1 MFSRKLR
8 KYEVSIWTLQDS
20 FITVLKPFNLERK
33 GLIQNPKL
41 VLKDD
46 GTEEFSFSIPMHIV
60 EDNISH
66 DNPIWYNV
74 INGNIVENL
83 RKIKIIFNKNQAN
96 QKVYEQI
103 IVKVNERH
111 ENKETFCDVN
121 CEGLA
126 FHELGK
132 VGYKISLSGDD
143 YLAEDLEWF
152 NGGQVGAEPMP
163 SLKYWND
170 KIFDGR
176 DDWQYS
182 IQMDYAMNGGEAL
195 SSNKVYED
203 EYIASWA
210 ADETTGKVKG
220 TRISKTQEKYR
231 LVDLEESNI
240 YNLTQEVA
248 KTFGVFCRYE
258 YEHDANLHISGKK
271 VIYYNAFLQ
280 ESTGALD
287 LTYAYNTNELS
298 REKNGTDIIT
308 KMFVRPV
315 DDSSSATGDINI
327 VNVDANK
334 TKEDYILNFEY
345 LHDNQIISEEQYEG
359 YKEFEDEM
367 FRLNSLIMPLEPKIQ
382 LAEQRIP
389 EVEAAITIA
398 ENAIDADIERINVQ
412 DDLLRSITDGEGSV
426 DNNKPAV
433 IVMQLDAETN
443 TRYLKVPDLGV
454 VGDSIRVYRTYNSV
468 THGLDDEV
476 TGWTIEY
483 DEFGNITKL
492 TGLTSG
498 QNGSNTV
505 YLTYRYVPRTKYE
518 NVKKVY
524 QARLAKDQA
533 DKESNID
540 LLELLNIEIETN
552 KALVETYIAE
562 KNQKIKDFEIM
573 MGPAL
578 REGYWQPEDYAD
590 YGDRYTDSLTIQ
602 SNDNVIV
609 AGNTEYVSFIW
620 DTETIDDNEQKLYYE
635 TGVEQTVRHYPCIDL
650 REVSPQDLQ
659 DHWKDLCFSWFGRE
673 IANQPTA
680 NKTASRLTSLPAGSR
695 SQYGFVV
702 KDGTHEVIPVLILT
716 GVNTLMDESIEDM
729 QTPGCSPALDYFTM
743 ENDVLTRHIIKTEPT
758 FLNLRE
764 EAGDEYHI
772 VYPRIQITTLKLK
785 NTVDEYGLTYNDEPL
800 ADFEDYNT
808 LVRDNYYYTTIKPE
822 VFIKSGMFAG
832 TIGMKYTLSNADTA
846 IYLDALKVLKENA
859 YPKVSYSLKVMVID
873 EKLTEQAYLL
883 LGRIANINDNE
894 LKLRNV
900 QGYISEVNLDLD
912 APKND
917 EIVIQN
923 YRNKFEDLFSTIVAQ
938 TEQMSKSGYAL
949 SLAGMAL
956 APNGGLTPQAFS
968 STLGNNWDAL
978 NNYFASQFDDRVK
991 VSDTLRSIFTEAA
1004 EILVSAQS
1012 SLNGVYNLS
1021 LQNADILSGFADNIQ
1036 QELSP
1041 TIYNSAVEPTNP
1053 KAGSIWITPDG
1064 AHYVYS
1070 DAGGWNRTH
1079 DGSLASITGAGI
1091 DIDAEAGT
1099 MDIYA
1104 GSEVNLRS
1112 GSNMYIGA
1120 DDLQITGNSRV
1131 AIGSDQWISIAG
1143 NRGIQILSSGT
1154 VFPVDAEGKITTQ
1167 VVYDDYG
1174 RVLSVNGDPATT
1186 SIFITPAGIDM
1197 AASKITFRAADAIDI
1212 KTTSSSDVSAIRI
1225 NRTEGIYLGTT
1236 QNITLFSGALDA
1248 QGSSANVQLTN
1259 QKILFGVSNTQ
1270 SANTTA
1276 AELTENQIVFAA
1288 GTAFEALSANDF
1300 SFSDISQNPLTGV
1313 KITKDKI
1320 GFATLSGQGQ
1330 NQQRT
1335 VLLMGQVD
1343 SNTSG
1348 ILLGTGTDPDTAG
1361 TYVKILPEMFEIGSQ
1376 GNMRINTSNL
1386 KIQTDERRENASQ
1399 DYATIFALGSGLN
1412 GNNPQVNFFCDENG
1426 NVFVRGAVTATS
1438 FLLDGSSAINN
1449 FNQAVSNS
1457 ATISSI
1463 NSTLSGLGTDIES
1476 LQNQID
1482 GEIDTWFYE
1491 NAPTSS
1497 TLPESDWTTDAEK
1510 ERHVGDVYYDISATS
1525 ATSGRVW
1532 RYVKNL
1538 SEQFEWQEIHDTAT
1552 TMALAAAAAAQE
1564 TADGKVA
1571 TYYAAQ
1577 KANVT
1582 PIEPDISVST
1592 HAVGDLWVNTSD
1604 NNKLYRYNGTTWT
1617 VAETIVIEY
1626 AAGNSSSVAPTTGWG
1641 TTAPSWTVGQY
1652 IWQRTAIT
1660 QNGITTY
1667 SNTTCIQ
1674 AAGARS
1680 VSISGAQIFTVDA
1693 NNGNAVTPASITL
1706 TAVCENLDASNI
1718 QWYYKSGNNWVTDQ
1732 SMVGATY
1739 TVYPNGAYYTST
1751 NEAQFKA
1758 AILNSQN
1765 VIVYEDTITVAKIS
1779 NGVNGVSGEDAYTIL
1794 LSNENHTFQGDTTHA
1809 LAGATTCTVMAYKGA
1824 SAATITNITYPTD
1837 VTGLTISRVDSV
1849 LTITADTNLAT
1860 GGSLNIGIVV
1870 DGITFTKTFS
1880 YSVALVGADGA
1891 QGRSVQGSTILYY
1904 LETNGSTP
1912 TIDDQT
1918 TVYTT
1923 STDPNVWTEAMP
1935 TWVSGGHY
1943 YTCERYTWSSG
1954 TSPTFSTPCINWGI
1968 TTANQTAT
1976 SASTN
1981 AAAAKAVTDAFT
1993 ANGLLSNYTWG
2004 GTTYPI
2010 ALTSTGNMLIG
2021 ATTGLTIAKSAN
2033 ADDGAAVVINNG
2045 GIALNAAAISLTSGS
2060 GNNVN
2065 VINLGNN
2072 GIDLGT
2078 SGTLTLSSSGNLRI
2092 NAGNFQID
2100 NSGNVTV
2107 EGSITA
2113 TSGTIGG
2120 WTAVYDTTN
2129 NVTTSRLSSG
2139 SGDNT
2144 VVLDSGTTGV
2154 NYAIWAGDPTP
2165 GSAEFSV
2172 TRGGVLSA
2180 TGATISGALTAG
2192 NTSNIGG
2199 WIVNNGILYSGT
2211 DAVPGDATATS
2222 TYVALDSN
2230 AADDYAI
2237 WAGDATASAAPFR
2250 VKRDGT
2256 VYLTALKAIT
2266 YNSEG
2271 TAVEQNVNLANYPF
2285 WPVYNGSISSTSST
2299 NGYCTSITLRNG
2311 TVLNFTN
2318 PTASANY
2325 WSGWSGNGNYAV
2337 RWKNSTGTII
2347 ASTSL
2352 EGIKCDGD
2360 VSKSGSTWTAKF
2372 HIGAGEG
2379 DEYVYDESGVDVS
2392 SVVRAVRLSGS
2403 WSGST
2408 YTVSKSDIGDSSA
2421 SVSVRAWTSEGG
2433 GTIHPSFGDE
2443 LEVYAQASTGGSYV
2457 TRDTILVQIPA
2468 PNGQYPETITANGTV
2483 TGIDNYSSIVIDVP
2497 VGITPSGNISITT
2510 NGTHDVTNYAN
2521 AVVNVPVGVFPSG
2534 NYAFTANTSSPVDIS
2549 GYATAT
2555 VNVPARTAGGVGG
2568 TLDAPTGNIAEG
2580 NVTVTYSNNQGSTAN
2595 VPGTFNVAAVIS
2607 AARQGYTAGT
2617 FTEVGRLPKT
2627 VSQVTGTK
2635 LGSYVS
2641 GPVYKKSG
2649 NTYYEL
2655 DYEVYRAGDAY
2666 SYWSCSNWDTLYSK
2680 S

>member
-1 MFSRKLR
+1 MFSRKMR

-195 SSNKVYED
+195 LSNKVYED

-389 EVEAAITIA
+389 EIEAAITIA

-476 TGWTIEY
+476 TGWAIEY

-533 DKESNID
+533 DKESNTD
-540 LLELLNIEIETN
+540 LLELLNIEIEAN
-552 KALVETYIAE
+552 KALIETYITE

-650 REVSPQDLQ
+650 REVNPQDLQ

-695 SQYGFVV
+695 SQYGFIV

-729 QTPGCSPALDYFTM
+729 QNSACSPALDYFTI

-764 EAGDEYHI
+764 EEGDEYHI

-822 VFIKSGMFAG
+822 VFIKSGAFTG

-978 NNYFASQFDDRVK
+978 NDYFANQFDDRIK
-991 VSDTLRSIFTEAA
+991 VSDALRSIFTEAA
-1004 EILVSAQS
+1004 SILTSAQS

-1021 LQNADILSGFADNIQ
+1021 LENADILSGFADNIQ

-1131 AIGSDQWISIAG
+1131 SIGSDQWISIAG
-1143 NRGIQILSSGT
+1143 SRGIQILSSGT
-1154 VFPVDAEGKITTQ
+1154 IFPVDEEGRITTQ
-1167 VVYDDYG
+1167 VIYDDYG
-1174 RVLSVNGDPATT
+1174 QVLSIEGDPATT
-1186 SIFITPAGIDM
+1186 SIFISPAGIDM
-1197 AASKITFRAADAIDI
+1197 AGSYMTFRAGEAIDI
-1212 KTTSSSDVSAIRI
+1212 KAASDSEVSAIRI

-1259 QKILFGVSNTQ
+1259 EKILFGVSNTQ

-1300 SFSDISQNPLTGV
+1300 SFSDVSQNPLTGV
-1313 KITKDKI
+1313 KITKDRI
-1320 GFATLSGQGQ
+1320 GFATLSGQNQ

-1361 TYVKILPEMFEIGSQ
+1361 TYVKILPQMFEIGSQ

-1399 DYATIFALGSGLN
+1399 DYATIFALGSDLN

-1463 NSTLSGLGTDIES
+1463 NSTLSGLGTNIES

-1497 TLPESDWTTDAEK
+1497 TLPESEWTTNAEK
-1510 ERHVGDVYYDISATS
+1510 ERHVGDVYYDIGATS

-1532 RYVKNL
+1532 RYAKNL
-1538 SEQFEWQEIHDTAT
+1538 SNQFEWQEIHDTAT
-1552 TMALAAAAAAQE
+1552 TAALAAAAQAQE

-1626 AAGNSSSVAPTTGWG
+1626 AAGNSSSVAPTTGWS
-1641 TTAPSWTVGQY
+1641 TTSPSWTVGDY

-1660 QNGITTY
+1660 QNGFTTY
-1667 SNTTCIQ
+1667 SNVTCIQ

-1693 NNGNAVTPASITL
+1693 NNGNAVTPVSITL
-1706 TAVCENLDASNI
+1706 TAICENLDASNI
-1718 QWYYKSGNNWVTDQ
+1718 QWYYKDGNNWVTNQ
-1732 SMVGATY
+1732 SSVGATY
-1739 TVYPNGAYYTST
+1739 TVYPNGAYYTNT

-1824 SAATITNITYPTD
+1824 SEATITNITYPID
-1837 VTGLTISRVDSV
+1837 VTGLTISRVGNV
-1849 LTITADTNLAT
+1849 LTITADTSLTT

-1891 QGRSVQGSTILYY
+1891 QGRSVEGSTILYY
-1904 LETNGSTP
+1904 LETNGSAP

-1918 TVYTT
+1918 TVSTT
-1923 STDPNVWTEAMP
+1923 STDPNVWTEVVP

-1943 YTCERYTWSSG
+1943 YTCERYVWSSG

-1976 SASTN
+1976 NASTTASN
-1981 AAAAKAVTDAFT
+1981 VASAVE
-1993 ANGLLSNYTWG
+1993 
-2004 GTTYPI
+2004 PI
-2010 ALTSTGNMLIG
+2010 T
-2021 ATTGLTIAKSAN
+2021 TTGLSSGMWNGTNYGVILGNANSNPMLIASTSGIAVAN
-2033 ADDGAAVVINNG
+2033 TGGTGAAVVIDSS
-2045 GIALNAAAISLTSGS
+2045 GIALNAATISLVSNSGGTTSAISLG
-2060 GNNVN
+2060 GDG
-2065 VINLGNN
+2065 IN
-2072 GIDLGT
+2072 LGT
-2078 SGTLTLSSSGNLRI
+2078 SGKLILTSSNNISI
-2092 NAGNFQID
+2092 TSGNFQID

-2107 EGSITA
+2107 
-2113 TSGTIGG
+2113 SGTLTAGAGSSLGG
-2120 WTAVYDTTN
+2120 WTTTATRLYSQSGNDT
-2129 NVTTSRLSSG
+2129 
-2139 SGDNT
+2139 NT
-2144 VVLDSGTTGV
+2144 YVALDSGTSNV

-2165 GSAEFSV
+2165 ANAEFSV
-2172 TRGGVLSA
+2172 TRGGILHATSA
-2180 TGATISGALTAG
+2180 DISGTITA
-2192 NTSNIGG
+2192 TSGAIGG
-2199 WIVNNGILYSGT
+2199 WSIDPNGTSRLVSGSGT
-2211 DAVPGDATATS
+2211 GT
-2222 TYVALDSN
+2222 VALDSGTN
-2230 AADDYAI
+2230 TGGSIFPYAM
-2237 WAGDATASAAPFR
+2237 WAGAASPEWTEVEDGETVTKYAPFT

-2256 VYLTALKAIT
+2256 VILTKLMALGSDDNPT
-2266 YNSEG
+2266 TVDLRNYSFWRLRYH
-2271 TAVEQNVNLANYPF
+2271 TVQNVSVTNAGKTLSITLDNGDTTNFNKPSDKNVLSVTGDITTVGGTNGSRCSGDAIVYFDDEDDTDVSIPGGLININAT
-2285 WPVYNGSISSTSST
+2285 PVYNAVTVDSLALGRTPYNSSTGTYAVYVTATASNGNSLVDHVDFEPSAAYNAGGATATLTTGSHGSDSFTLSWGGSETINAVST
-2299 NGYCTSITLRNG
+2299 NYNG
-2311 TVLNFTN
+2311 TVVT
-2318 PTASANY
+2318 
-2325 WSGWSGNGNYAV
+2325 
-2337 RWKNSTGTII
+2337 RKTI
-2347 ASTSL
+2347 
-2352 EGIKCDGD
+2352 
-2360 VSKSGSTWTAKF
+2360 
-2372 HIGAGEG
+2372 
-2379 DEYVYDESGVDVS
+2379 
-2392 SVVRAVRLSGS
+2392 
-2403 WSGST
+2403 
-2408 YTVSKSDIGDSSA
+2408 TVSA
-2421 SVSVRAWTSEGG
+2421 A
-2433 GTIHPSFGDE
+2433 
-2443 LEVYAQASTGGSYV
+2443 AA
-2457 TRDTILVQIPA
+2457 
-2468 PNGQYPETITANGTV
+2468 
-2483 TGIDNYSSIVIDVP
+2483 
-2497 VGITPSGNISITT
+2497 
-2510 NGTHDVTNYAN
+2510 
-2521 AVVNVPVGVFPSG
+2521 PSG
-2534 NYAFTANTSSPVDIS
+2534 NYAFTANTSNPVNIS
-2549 GYATAT
+2549 NYATAT

-2568 TLDAPTGNIAEG
+2568 TLGAPTGNIAEG

-2595 VPGTFNVAAVIS
+2595 VPGTFNVAEVIS
-2607 AARQGYTAGT
+2607 AARQGYTQGT
-2617 FTEVGRLPKT
+2617 FTEVGRLPQT
-2627 VSQVTGTK
+2627 VGQVTGQN
-2635 LGSYVS
+2635 LGSAVS

-2655 DYEVYRAGDAY
+2655 DYEVFRAGGAY